1 MRKLKLGVMAL
12 SLAFVFT
19 ACSSDDDA
27 STIAEDH
34 GSLKISASATYG
46 NSGNRTTHSINE
58 NIILSSF
65 LVNFEEIELEFADD
79 DNTDNFYGSD
89 DDIEL
94 KGPFEFDLL
103 SNESF
108 HLVDVEVPNGIFE
121 EIEFEF
127 DKSENPN
134 SELYGKSMLLKG
146 EIDGVPFVFWH
157 DFDEEIEV
165 DFEDSDQN
173 LVIDNNEIDILI
185 NFNLNAVLAM
195 VDLTLATDNNGDG
208 IITIS
213 PEDQDGNND
222 LAEAIKEA
230 IKDQIDLIEDLFD

>member
-34 GSLKISASATYG
+34 GSLKISASATYR

-173 LVIDNNEIDILI
+173 LVIDNNEIDIVI
-185 NFNLNAVLAM
+185 NFDLNAVLAM
-195 VDLTLATDNNGDG
+195 VDLTLATDNDGDG

-213 PEDQDGNND
+213 PEDEDGNND

>member
-79 DNTDNFYGSD
+79 DNTDNFYGSV

-94 KGPFEFDLL
+94 IGPFEFYLL
-103 SNESF
+103 SIENF
-108 HLVDVEVPNGIFE
+108 HLV
-121 EIEFEF
+121 
-127 DKSENPN
+127 
-134 SELYGKSMLLKG
+134 
-146 EIDGVPFVFWH
+146 
-157 DFDEEIEV
+157 
-165 DFEDSDQN
+165 
-173 LVIDNNEIDILI
+173 LV
-185 NFNLNAVLAM
+185 
-195 VDLTLATDNNGDG
+195 
-208 IITIS
+208 
-213 PEDQDGNND
+213 
-222 LAEAIKEA
+222 
-230 IKDQIDLIEDLFD
+230 

>member
-1 MRKLKLGVMAL
+1 MRKFKLGVVAL

-34 GSLKISASATYG
+34 GSLKISASAIYG
-46 NSGNRTTHSINE
+46 NSSNRTTHSINE

-65 LVNFEEIELEFADD
+65 LVNIEEIELEFADN

-103 SNESF
+103 SSESF
-108 HLVDVEVPNGIFE
+108 HLVDVEVPNGVFE